1 LKNVLFLI
9 GIMLP
14 HSGHNSS
21 PLKSTQNYVW
31 STSDVLGQGATGY
44 VYKGRK
50 KVGFEFMLYAESI
63 VFV

>member
-1 LKNVLFLI
+1 
-9 GIMLP
+9 MLP

-44 VYKGRK
+44 VFKGRK